1 MKLSKILKS
10 KVANLKLRW
19 ARTSPERYIR
29 FLRNKGIIIGEG
41 CKFYSGLKTIS
52 IDITRPSLIEIGNN
66 VAFNKNCKLV
76 THDFATKVFLVTH
89 KEFIPSSGKIKI
101 GNNVSFGMDC
111 TVLKNVTIG
120 DNCFI
125 GLGSVVTKD
134 IPANSVA
141 IGAPAKVIATI
152 DEYFLKR
159 KKECIEEAL
168 YYAKSIQERYGRRPK
183 IEEFWEEF
191 PLFLNGDDEC
201 PELPIKKQMG
211 DAYDYYKKNNK
222 AVFNGFDDFLKN
234 AGIE

>member
-10 KVANLKLRW
+10 RINNLHLRW
-19 ARTSPERYIR
+19 ARTSSDRYIR
-29 FLRNKGIIIGEG
+29 FLKKKGVIIGED

-52 IDITRPSLIEIGNN
+52 IDTTRPSLIEIGNN

-76 THDFATKVFLVTH
+76 THDFATKVFLITH
-89 KEFIPSSGKIKI
+89 NEFIPSSGKIKI

-111 TVLKNVTIG
+111 TVLKNVNIG
-120 DNCFI
+120 NNCFI
-125 GLGSVVTKD
+125 GLGSVVSKD

-152 DEYFLKR
+152 DEYFDKR
-159 KKECIEEAL
+159 KIESIEEAL
-168 YYAKSIQERYGRRPK
+168 NYAKSIQKRYNRRPK

-191 PLFLNGDDEC
+191 PLFLNGNENY
-201 PELPIKKQMG
+201 PELPIKKQLG
-211 DAYDYYKKNNK
+211 PAYDHYKMNNK
-222 AVFNGFDDFLKN
+222 PVFNGFDEFLKA

>member
-1 MKLSKILKS
+1 MSLKRFL
-10 KVANLKLRW
+10 KNKMENLKFRW
-19 ARTSPERYIR
+19 ARTSPERYVK
-29 FLRNKGIIIGEG
+29 FLRAKGIKIGEG

-52 IDITRPSLIEIGNN
+52 IDVTRPSLIEIGND

-76 THDFATKVFLVTH
+76 THDFATKVFLTTH
-89 KEFIPSSGKIKI
+89 KEFIASSGKIKI

-120 DNCFI
+120 NNCFI

-141 IGAPAKVIATI
+141 IGAPARVIATI

-159 KKECIEEAL
+159 KDESVREAL
-168 YYAKSIQERYGRRPK
+168 DYARSIQERFNRRPR
-183 IEEFWEEF
+183 IDEFWEEF
-191 PLFLNGDDEC
+191 PLFLNGDEEC
-201 PELPIKKQMG
+201 HDLPIKSQLG
-211 DAYDYYKKNNK
+211 SAYEYFKKNNT
-222 AVFNGFDDFLKN
+222 AVFDGFDDFLKH